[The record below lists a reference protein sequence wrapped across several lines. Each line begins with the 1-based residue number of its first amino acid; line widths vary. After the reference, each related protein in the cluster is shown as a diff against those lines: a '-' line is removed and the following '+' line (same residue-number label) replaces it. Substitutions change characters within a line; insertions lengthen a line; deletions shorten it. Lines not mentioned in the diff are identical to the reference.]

1 MYHYPPLVIIAE
13 SQLRLYFKYK
23 GSLGAETDAAW
34 TKAELFLLVSV
45 TRKQY
50 LRPYSYRFL
59 PSWRLSCHASTCG
72 NVPVMLV

>member
-34 TKAELFLLVSV
+34 QEAGS
-45 TRKQY
+45 
-50 LRPYSYRFL
+50 PSAGPPASGSSAL
-59 PSWRLSCHASTCG
+59 PFEHT
-72 NVPVMLV
+72 